1 VDGEALPLKG
11 HNIGHVLVDPPTL
24 DVQVQIQRLVT
35 EAFAKANGL
44 QQVCYEN
51 TSPCEVGQPLGTE
64 GAHGD
69 AQQNDVDHG
78 GVQQNEIDIKILME
92 VLFAKVATL
101 LYERSSCN
109 MLLTM
114 LLLLNLST
122 MHGNTNT
129 FMDELFSL
137 LQNMLLLKNNKLPT
151 TSYEAYKI
159 IKSLGLTYTSIH
171 VCKNGCVFFR
181 NIYEHVDVVLNAKLI
196 GLLMGQLQSHEK
208 CCVIFL

>member
-44 QQVCYEN
+44 QQVCYDN
-51 TSPCEVGQPLGTE
+51 TSPCEVGQPLGTK
-64 GAHGD
+64 GAHGV

-92 VLFAKVATL
+92 VLFAKAATL

-109 MLLTM
+109 MLSTM
-114 LLLLNLST
+114 LLLNLST

-129 FMDELFSL
+129 FMDELF
-137 LQNMLLLKNNKLPT
+137 
-151 TSYEAYKI
+151 
-159 IKSLGLTYTSIH
+159 
-171 VCKNGCVFFR
+171 
-181 NIYEHVDVVLNAKLI
+181 
-196 GLLMGQLQSHEK
+196 
-208 CCVIFL
+208 